1 METTNPKA
9 NSYVKNSHEGY
20 FNVNKFWSSVQA
32 IFGHWINY
40 PNQNARRILL
50 KSRKITKQSIV
61 GDTVLCQ
68 LYCASNSWFNNK
80 KLMYS
85 SYTSVLPNA
94 SSSLKHKPQSTS
106 KTEYTKKCYH
116 SFKRLEPDS
125 IFCIGMIT
133 PRGFVLEKKTN

>member
-40 PNQNARRILL
+40 PNQNARIILL
-50 KSRKITKQSIV
+50 KIRKITKQSIL

-68 LYCASNSWFNNK
+68 LYYAENSWLNK
-80 KLMYS
+80 NSIKIQN
-85 SYTSVLPNA
+85 TSHRYYDYKNICRICYILINCKELLI
-94 SSSLKHKPQSTS
+94 SL
-106 KTEYTKKCYH
+106 
-116 SFKRLEPDS
+116 
-125 IFCIGMIT
+125 
-133 PRGFVLEKKTN
+133 VA

>member
-1 METTNPKA
+1 MEATNPKA

-61 GDTVLCQ
+61 SDTVVCQ
-68 LYCASNSWFNNK
+68 LYCTSHSWFN
-80 KLMYS
+80 
-85 SYTSVLPNA
+85 
-94 SSSLKHKPQSTS
+94 
-106 KTEYTKKCYH
+106 
-116 SFKRLEPDS
+116 
-125 IFCIGMIT
+125 
-133 PRGFVLEKKTN
+133 KKTLIYRYVP